1 VASADQDDLR
11 EAVRGFLQARSPSA
25 AVRAAMESPNG
36 YDQQV
41 WRQLAG
47 DMGLPGIAVPEE
59 FGGAGA
65 GMPELAVVFE
75 EMGTALLCSPFFAT
89 VALAGSALLTSGD
102 RDAMAK
108 LLPGIVD
115 GLTTATL
122 ILNGA
127 LGPWNPDSVT
137 LAARSAPDGFV
148 VNGEAPM
155 VLDGHTAGL
164 VLLAARTDA
173 GISLFV
179 VESSAPGLDRERL
192 AGLDRTRRIARLRFN
207 DVPATLIGSDGAAAA
222 GLARTSDLALVAL
235 SAEQVG
241 SAQRCLDMAVDYA
254 KSRIQFGRAIG
265 SFQAVKHRC
274 ADMLVAVEGARSA
287 ALHAAEVAQ
296 TPDSAEKLP
305 IAASVAK
312 MACSEA
318 LLQAAFDNMRIHGGI
333 GFTWE
338 HDAHLY
344 MRRAKAS
351 QLMFGSPDMH
361 AQRLANLITP
371 RKDDR
376 DRLLLA

>member
-1 VASADQDDLR
+1 MASADQDDLR

-25 AVRAAMESPNG
+25 AVRAAMESPSG
-36 YDQQV
+36 YDEQV

-75 EMGTALLCSPFFAT
+75 EMGTALLCCPFFAT

-108 LLPGIVD
+108 LLPGIAE
-115 GLTTATL
+115 GSTTATL
-122 ILNGA
+122 ILNGT

-137 LAARSAPDGFV
+137 LAARSAPEGFV
-148 VNGEAPM
+148 VNGEASM

-173 GISLFV
+173 GISLFA

-192 AGLDRTRRIARLRFN
+192 AGLDRTRRIARLRFS
-207 DVPATLIGSDGAAAA
+207 DVPATVIGTDGAAAA

-241 SAQRCLDMAVDYA
+241 AAQRCLDMAVDYA

-287 ALHAAEVAQ
+287 AMHAADVAQ
-296 TPDSAEKLP
+296 APDSAELP

-318 LLQAAFDNMRIHGGI
+318 FLQAAFDNMRIHGGI

-376 DRLLLA
+376 ARLLLA